1 MFTQANINMLHSLIV
16 QNSVLHH
23 GQVFQTDMIFGG
35 FHMLLPNVTVL
46 GGANDMEKR
55 LFEHY
60 NVKGMNFK
68 TSSACGGHDD
78 QYY

>member
-1 MFTQANINMLHSLIV
+1 
-16 QNSVLHH
+16 
-23 GQVFQTDMIFGG
+23 
-35 FHMLLPNVTVL
+35 MLLPNVTVL

>member
-1 MFTQANINMLHSLIV
+1 M
-16 QNSVLHH
+16 LHH
-23 GQVFQTDMIFGG
+23 GQVFQTNMKFGG
-35 FHMLLPNVTVL
+35 FRMLLPNVTVL